1 MGHYFLKNYNH
12 IFKKLMKSLLTVSKK
27 AIIAVLTCTVLL
39 ISGSASAQSLIKGKV
54 VESDG
59 TPVIG
64 ASVIVTGTNNG
75 SVTDVNG
82 VFELN
87 VAAGTSLEV
96 SCIGFSTQTVKAA
109 NGMTVTLEMDTTFLD
124 EVVVVGYGVQRKSDV
139 TGAVARVESEALNS
153 RPVNNAFEALQ
164 GKVAGVDITS
174 NSRPG
179 ELGKVLIR
187 GQRSIS
193 ASSDPLYVV
202 DGVPLQSGGIE
213 SINPRD
219 IESIDVLKDASS
231 TAIYGS
237 RGANGVII
245 VTTKR
250 GKEGKLALNY
260 TGTITV
266 ENLVDKAP
274 AMSASDY
281 LTWERWAKYNA
292 DQALAPEKRKGYTP
306 GNQPVYAQDQD
317 YFTGDPYALA
327 NINKGW
333 EGGNWDPSKVT
344 DTDWTGMVT
353 RTGITHEHT
362 LSASAGTEK
371 VQAFASFGYLNNQG
385 TQKGQ
390 DYERFNLNV
399 AVDIQATKWFK
410 MGASI
415 NGSFATQKYG
425 YSRTGQATG
434 SGPVDIYSAAKNI
447 PRYTVPYDDNGEIIT
462 NPGGSVRNVY
472 TVVDEWTKST
482 DNRQI
487 FRGLGNVY
495 GLVDFGKIISPL
507 EGLTF
512 RIAFGPDFRHYRQ
525 GIYIDSSSAV
535 KMGSANYAK
544 WGSNRKLSWTFDQQ
558 INYAKTLGKNTFNIT
573 LLHSSSAYNNENGDM
588 SEQNVVVPSFLW
600 NNMGQIDISN
610 ISKFNPQF
618 GTGYTASQ
626 MESYMARVNYNY
638 DDRYLL
644 TVSGRYDGASV
655 LASGRKWAFF
665 PSAALGWRISQEDF
679 MSNAVNVDQLKL
691 RAGVGMTG
699 NSAVSPYGTLGVISS
714 YYMPF
719 STGNEQIF
727 VTNEPYYSSGS
738 NKMPNPNLSWEKTLQ
753 FNYGL
758 DFSFFKGRIGGT
770 VDVYHSQTNDLLLTR
785 TIPSLTGYPSMMD
798 NIGKTKNFG
807 VEFTLNAVP
816 VKVGKFEWLSNL
828 NMAYQKD
835 EIVELSNGKEDDIN
849 NAWFIGESIAV
860 HYGYENAGIWQESD
874 QAEMD
879 KFNANGTKFSAGT
892 VRPVDQNGDYK
903 IDASDRVI
911 LGNKNPR
918 FTMGWVNT
926 FTYGGLELSVDLYGR
941 FGYMISTGGEGQI
954 CQGNQRNINYWTPD
968 NPNADWQKPVYG
980 TSTADAYA
988 GLLGFKKASFVK
1000 LRNISLAYNFAPKSL
1015 KKAGI
1020 SNLKLYVQAKNLG
1033 DLFSTVNF
1041 YDLDLGT
1048 YYYNRGFTFGVQ
1060 IGF

>member
-1 MGHYFLKNYNH
+1 M
-12 IFKKLMKSLLTVSKK
+12 
-27 AIIAVLTCTVLL
+27 
-39 ISGSASAQSLIKGKV
+39 
-54 VESDG
+54 
-59 TPVIG
+59 
-64 ASVIVTGTNNG
+64 
-75 SVTDVNG
+75 SVT
-82 VFELN
+82 LN
-87 VAAGTSLEV
+87 DDALLLEEAVA
-96 SCIGFSTQTVKAA
+96 
-109 NGMTVTLEMDTTFLD
+109 
-124 EVVVVGYGVQRKSDV
+124 VGYGVQRKSDV
-139 TGAVARVESEALNS
+139 TGAVARVESATLNS

-174 NSRPG
+174 SERPG
-179 ELGKVLIR
+179 TLGSIRIR

-193 ASSDPLYVV
+193 ASSEPLYVV
-202 DGVPLQSGGIE
+202 DGVPLQSGGIDT
-213 SINPRD
+213 INPRD

-250 GKEGKLALNY
+250 GKEGKLSLNY
-260 TGTITV
+260 NGTITL

-274 AMSASDY
+274 AMSAADY
-281 LTWERWAKYNA
+281 LTWERWARYNA
-292 DQALAPEKRKGYTP
+292 DQAQPENKRAGYTP
-306 GNQPVYAQDQD
+306 GNQPVYAQDQN

-333 EGGNWDPSKVT
+333 EGGNWDPSKVV

-362 LSASAGTEK
+362 VSASAGTDK
-371 VQAFASFGYLNNQG
+371 IQAFASIGYLNNQG
-385 TQKGQ
+385 TQIGQ
-390 DYERFNLNV
+390 SYDRYNLNV

-425 YSRTGQATG
+425 YSRTGQSSS
-434 SGPVDIYSAAKNI
+434 SGPVDIYSAAKAI
-447 PRYTVPYDDNGEIIT
+447 PRYTVPYDDNGDIIT

-472 TVVDEWTKST
+472 TVVDEWTKSI
-482 DNRQI
+482 DDRQI

-495 GLVDFGKIISPL
+495 GLFDFGKMINAL

-512 RIAFGPDFRHYRQ
+512 RIAFGPDFRHQRQ
-525 GIYIDSSSAV
+525 GIFIDSTSAV

-544 WGSNRKLSWTFDQQ
+544 WDSNRRLSWTFDQQ
-558 INYAKTLGKNTFNIT
+558 INYARTLGKNSFNIT
-573 LLHSSSAYNNENGDM
+573 LLHSSSAYNTESGNM
-588 SEQNVVVPSFLW
+588 SEKNVVIPSFLW

-610 ISKFNPQF
+610 ISKFGPGF
-618 GTGYTASQ
+618 GTGYSATQ

-644 TVSGRYDGASV
+644 TVSGRYDGSSV

-679 MSNAVNVDQLKL
+679 MANAVNVDQLKL
-691 RAGVGMTG
+691 RAGAGVTG

-719 STGNEQIF
+719 STGNEMIF
-727 VTNEPYYSSGS
+727 VTNEPYYSSGA
-738 NKMPNPNLSWEKTLQ
+738 NKMPNPELGWEKTLQ

-758 DFSFFKGRIGGT
+758 DFSFFRGRIGGT
-770 VDVYHSQTNDLLLTR
+770 VDVYHSQTNDLLLSR
-785 TIPSLTGYPSMMD
+785 SIPSLTGYPSINS

-807 VEFTLNAVP
+807 VELTLNAIP
-816 VKVGKFEWLSNL
+816 VKVGKFEWMSNL
-828 NMAYQKD
+828 NFAYQKD
-835 EIVELSNGKEDDIN
+835 EIVELANGKSDDIG
-849 NAWFIGESIAV
+849 NAWFIGQSIAV
-860 HYGYENAGIWQESD
+860 HYGIANAGLWQESD
-874 QAEMD
+874 KAEMD
-879 KFNANGTKFSAGT
+879 KFNANGTKFTPGT

-903 IDASDRVI
+903 IDDKDRVI

-918 FTMGWVNT
+918 FTMGWVNV

-954 CQGNQRNINYWTPD
+954 CQGNQRAISYWTPD
-968 NPNADWQKPVYG
+968 NTNADWQKPVYG
-980 TSTADAYA
+980 TTSGDAYS

-1000 LRNISLAYNFAPKSL
+1000 LRNISIAYNFAPKGL

-1020 SNLKLYVQAKNLG
+1020 SNLKVYAQAKNLG
-1033 DLFSTVNF
+1033 DVFSTVKF
-1041 YDLDLGT
+1041 LDLDLGT
-1048 YYYNRGFTFGVQ
+1048 NYYNRGFTFGVQ